1 MILSIDKEQFDERNI
16 CFGEKNKN
24 NIIDNSNF
32 YGITYTNELFTV
44 HHLYI
49 HFKLRNIYVE
59 KYFNKYKI
67 VLKDNDINTDVLDG
81 LADIEDNI
89 LTMFGV
95 SMVFNTKLHEQIFNN
110 NIKFVSNE
118 NLDRKSFSSADF
130 LLKISGIWEN
140 GTDIGL
146 IYKIILV

>member
-1 MILSIDKEQFDERNI
+1 MILSIDKEQFHISNI

-49 HFKLRNIYVE
+49 HFQLRNIYVE

-67 VLKDNDINTDVLDG
+67 VLKDENSNAAVLDG
-81 LADIEDNI
+81 LADIEDDI
-89 LTMFGV
+89 LTLFDVG
-95 SMVFNTKLHEQIFNN
+95 MVYNTKLHEQIFNN
-110 NIKFVSNE
+110 NLKFVSNN
-118 NLDRKSFSSADF
+118 NLDRKSFSTANF

-140 GTDIGL
+140 GREIGL
-146 IYKIILV
+146 IYKIILE